1 MCREP
6 LCPFGVLP
14 RQVQRYPPHRKALPL
29 PHSSYGLMRQTK
41 TLPHPS
47 ALASSVGL
55 CRLLPV
61 PAGRWPFPTL
71 SLQSLH
77 SCLDPYPAVFLRCS
91 YPFLPEELRPHVRS
105 ETFGTP
111 NYSCIATSAGHAFR
125 GCSHS
130 VMFRPPCSLD
140 PQVAPTATQKCWA
153 AGPFTPRN
161 GHAVTR
167 HELWYRY
174 MPESGNWHGGTL
186 TRWIAALPA
195 APQVPSMRNYRTG
208 LLPQVRRRNVDSGKG
223 VALSRF
229 AASRTLFSPIDA
241 ASDP

>member
-1 MCREP
+1 
-6 LCPFGVLP
+6 
-14 RQVQRYPPHRKALPL
+14 
-29 PHSSYGLMRQTK
+29 MRQTK
-41 TLPHPS
+41 ILPRPS

-71 SLQSLH
+71 SLQPLH

-105 ETFGTP
+105 DTFGTP

-140 PQVAPTATQKCWA
+140 PQVALTATPKCWA
-153 AGPFTPRN
+153 TGPFTPRN

-174 MPESGNWHGGTL
+174 MPESGNWHGGTF
-186 TRWIAALPA
+186 TRWIAALSA
-195 APQVPSMRNYRTG
+195 APQIRT
-208 LLPQVRRRNVDSGKG
+208 
-223 VALSRF
+223 
-229 AASRTLFSPIDA
+229 
-241 ASDP
+241 